1 MGTVSVFSFSKSS
14 LHFREPNNM
23 VATKIYK
30 KCSPHGR
37 LYLYLGQ
44 REFISSDGL
53 IDDIKGIA
61 YFPELNELQGKFIFA
76 SLIATFRHGRE
87 EDEVMGISFKKELV
101 VDRVQVHPAEKEDEK
116 SKLQTRLMQK
126 LGEGAKP
133 FTLSFPQSAP
143 NSVLIR
149 GEDGDSAQMGV
160 SYDVRIHIGESSDD
174 YNGMKKST
182 VHMSIRKSQYT
193 VSDGTVRCPTAKAE
207 KGFLCAKGKLGLECT
222 LDKEVFYHGQEI
234 PIHVSVNNN
243 ANKSVKAIRVAIVQ
257 HCELTMVAGQYSCKV
272 ARLETKDG
280 CPLAPGSNLNRTFT
294 MKPLAQMCN
303 NERGLVL
310 DASLSKERDETNLAS
325 SSLAETGDTNDLL
338 GVIVS
343 YSVKVTLVLS
353 GMGGELVVDLPFK
366 LNHPKPDS
374 EEADTLEA
382 VKKTTAEEQAKL
394 NKRRQKFQAQDSV
407 LIEPLGK
414 SFTEE

>member
-1 MGTVSVFSFSKSS
+1 
-14 LHFREPNNM
+14 M

-44 REFISSDGL
+44 REYISADSE

-61 YFPELNELQGKFIFA
+61 YAPEMQELQGKYIFA
-76 SLIATFRHGRE
+76 SLIVCFRHGRE
-87 EDEVMGISFKKELV
+87 EDEMMGISFRKELV
-101 VDRVQVHPAEKEDEK
+101 VDRVQVFPPIKDDDK
-116 SKLQTRLMQK
+116 TKLQTRLMQK
-126 LGEGAKP
+126 LGDGAKP
-133 FTLSFPQSAP
+133 FTLAFPQSAP

-149 GEDGDSAQMGV
+149 GEEGDSAQMGV
-160 SYDVRIHIGESSDD
+160 TYEVRLHVGDSSDD
-174 YNGMKKST
+174 FGGAKKSS
-182 VHMSIRKSQYT
+182 VNMSIRKSQYIT
-193 VSDGTVRCPTAKAE
+193 SEDKQRSPTAKAE

-222 LDKEVFYHGQEI
+222 LDKEIFYHGQEI
-234 PIHVSVNNN
+234 PIHVSINNN

-257 HCELTMVAGQYSCKV
+257 HCELTMVAAQYSCKV
-272 ARLETKDG
+272 ARFETKDG
-280 CPLAPGSNLNRTFT
+280 CPLGPGANLNRTFT
-294 MKPLAQMCN
+294 MKPLAQMCGH
-303 NERGLVL
+303 ERGLAL

-325 SSLAETGDTNDLL
+325 SSIAETGDPNDLL

-374 EEADTLEA
+374 EEADTLEEL
-382 VKKTTAEEQAKL
+382 KKSSAEEAAKL
-394 NKRRQKFQAQDSV
+394 NKRRQRFQAQDSV
-407 LIEPLGK
+407 LVEPLGK
-414 SFTEE
+414 SMEE

>member
-87 EDEVMGISFKKELV
+87 EDE
-101 VDRVQVHPAEKEDEK
+101 K

-143 NSVLIR
+143 NSVLIK

-160 SYDVRIHIGESSDD
+160 SYEVRI
-174 YNGMKKST
+174 
-182 VHMSIRKSQYT
+182 
-193 VSDGTVRCPTAKAE
+193 
-207 KGFLCAKGKLGLECT
+207 
-222 LDKEVFYHGQEI
+222 
-234 PIHVSVNNN
+234 
-243 ANKSVKAIRVAIVQ
+243 
-257 HCELTMVAGQYSCKV
+257 
-272 ARLETKDG
+272 
-280 CPLAPGSNLNRTFT
+280 
-294 MKPLAQMCN
+294 
-303 NERGLVL
+303 
-310 DASLSKERDETNLAS
+310 
-325 SSLAETGDTNDLL
+325 
-338 GVIVS
+338 
-343 YSVKVTLVLS
+343 
-353 GMGGELVVDLPFK
+353 
-366 LNHPKPDS
+366 
-374 EEADTLEA
+374 
-382 VKKTTAEEQAKL
+382 
-394 NKRRQKFQAQDSV
+394 
-407 LIEPLGK
+407 
-414 SFTEE
+414 